1 MRFGLSTKET
11 AILSQKKKKKN
22 QEKNDNS
29 DQLEVQETFI
39 PFNILYMLS

>member
-11 AILSQKKKKKN
+11 AILSQKKKKN

-39 PFNILYMLS
+39 PFNILYLLS